1 MEDQKQRV
9 YDALKKMG
17 IKYEVVEH
25 EPVHTMED
33 MDRLG
38 LPEKGTLCKNLFLRD
53 SKGKRHFLITADE
66 KTKVD
71 LKTLGR
77 QLGAGNLSF
86 ASEERLEKYLG
97 VKQGSVTPFALMN
110 DTDHAVEFFIDKN
123 LSRCKSMGIH
133 PLENTATVFLSFKD
147 LDKFLWNHVYKD
159 AYIKVTNESED
170 NYGRMAEQA
179 ESAGFQT
186 EADAGDTGKT
196 FLETV
201 GTDPDK
207 MGDWNWSRNDSHG
220 RFDDGIYGITLSDT
234 GSIGST
240 DVRSE

>member
-1 MEDQKQRV
+1 MSEQKQRV
-9 YDALKKMG
+9 YDALNKLG

-53 SKGKRHFLITADE
+53 AKGKRHFLITCDE
-66 KTKVD
+66 NAKID
-71 LKTLGR
+71 LKSLGR

-97 VKQGSVTPFALMN
+97 LKH

-123 LSRCKSMGIH
+123 LSKCKSLGIH

-147 LDKFLWNHVYKD
+147 LDKFLWNLDVDVMK
-159 AYIKVTNESED
+159 IK
-170 NYGRMAEQA
+170 
-179 ESAGFQT
+179 
-186 EADAGDTGKT
+186 
-196 FLETV
+196 L
-201 GTDPDK
+201 
-207 MGDWNWSRNDSHG
+207 
-220 RFDDGIYGITLSDT
+220 
-234 GSIGST
+234 
-240 DVRSE
+240 